1 MRQAIGGIQ
10 QGTTA
15 AVSQMEEAGRRVG
28 EATDLAHRSG
38 EAIAQVV
45 HMVENA
51 GDQVHSIAT
60 AAEEQS
66 ATSEEINRAINSI
79 SDIAAATDQ
88 AMSQCTAAI
97 ADLARQAR
105 DLEKLIA
112 GLRSGA

>member
-1 MRQAIGGIQ
+1 
-10 QGTTA
+10 
-15 AVSQMEEAGRRVG
+15 AGKRVG
-28 EATDLAHRSG
+28 EATDLAQRSG
-38 EAIAQVV
+38 AAIAQVV
-45 HMVENA
+45 HMVESA

-66 ATSEEINRAINSI
+66 ATSEEINRAISSI
-79 SDIAAATDQ
+79 SDIATATDQ

-105 DLEKLIA
+105 DLETLIA